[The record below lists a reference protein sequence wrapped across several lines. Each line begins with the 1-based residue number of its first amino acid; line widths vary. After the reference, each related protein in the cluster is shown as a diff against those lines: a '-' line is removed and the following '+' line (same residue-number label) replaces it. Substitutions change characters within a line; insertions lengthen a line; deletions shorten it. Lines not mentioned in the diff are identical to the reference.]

1 MPQSTNKT
9 MDRINRSNTESEVYG
24 LELFRGKVD
33 STIELNGFLEELNR
47 KRVDVCRL
55 KVNANDKNAFAY
67 LTELGVPY
75 QLYNMLYTNYVEIS
89 ALPDEAFVWP
99 VEYSFRPFIPE
110 EKELMSAMTKATI
123 DKKTWV
129 NYNSDLVKDRM
140 TEERE
145 LAASQEYAC
154 SFYSEDGSKASWII
168 SFEGADIGY
177 FMGEESEDGLNGTF
191 YGILPEH
198 RSKAHSKVIYMMILS
213 VCRDKGYR
221 FFKNDIGVMNIPS
234 QKSASSQRMVPTD
247 IYFHFEL
254 YPFLSG
260 KWGKEVIPEGRVVRS
275 VSNIGSTKAG
285 GLKTNFIAV
294 NNDKVTLEVV
304 KFSDETGGVKRIEYF
319 TYR

>member
-1 MPQSTNKT
+1 MPQSTNKR
-9 MDRINRSNTESEVYG
+9 MDRINRSSTESEVYG
-24 LELFRGKVD
+24 LELFRGKVED
-33 STIELNGFLEELNR
+33 TVELGGFLEELYQ
-47 KRVDVCRL
+47 KKVDVCRL
-55 KVNANDKNAFAY
+55 KVNASDGNAFAY
-67 LTELGVPY
+67 LTELGIPF

-89 ALPDEAFVWP
+89 VLPDEAFVWP
-99 VEYSFRPFIPE
+99 ASYLFRPFHPN
-110 EKELMSAMTKATI
+110 EKELMSRMTKATI
-123 DKKTWV
+123 NKKTWV
-129 NYNSDLVKDRM
+129 NYASDLVEDRM
-140 TEERE
+140 TEDRE
-145 LAASQEYAC
+145 LVASQAYAC

-168 SFEGADIGY
+168 SFEGTDIGY

-254 YPFLSG
+254 YPFLSR
-260 KWGKEVIPEGRVVRS
+260 KWGTGGIPESRELRS
-275 VSNIGSTKAG
+275 VSNIGKAG
-285 GLKTNFIAV
+285 AHDKKTHCIVV
-294 NNDKVTLEVV
+294 NNDKVTLELV
-304 KFSDETGGVKRIEYF
+304 KYSDDSGDLNRIEYR

>member
-1 MPQSTNKT
+1 
-9 MDRINRSNTESEVYG
+9 MDRVTRSNTESEVYG
-24 LELFRGKVD
+24 LELYRGKVED
-33 STIELNGFLEELNR
+33 SAELEGFLEELMR
-47 KRVDVCRL
+47 KGVDLCRL

-67 LTELGVPY
+67 LTELGIPY
-75 QLYNMLYTNYVEIS
+75 QLYNMLYTNYVEITE
-89 ALPDEAFVWP
+89 LPDEAFSWP
-99 VEYSFRPFIPE
+99 EAYSFRPFLPD
-110 EKELMSAMTKATI
+110 EKELMSNMTKATI
-123 DKKTWV
+123 TKKTWV
-129 NYNSDLVKDRM
+129 NYNSDLVEDCM
-140 TEERE
+140 TEDRE
-145 LAASQEYAC
+145 LLASQAYAC
-154 SFYSEDGSKASWII
+154 SFYSEDGSKSSWII
-168 SFEGADIGY
+168 SFEGTDIGY

-260 KWGKEVIPEGRVVRS
+260 KSSGEQIPVGRELRS
-275 VSNIGSTKAG
+275 VSNIGKAG
-285 GLKTNFIAV
+285 ADDQKTNCIVV
-294 NNDKVTLEVV
+294 NNDKVTLALV
-304 KFSDETGGVKRIEYF
+304 KYSDDSGDVKRIEYH